1 MVADL
6 SAPEARRIFLAA
18 QGLARRRPA
27 GSVGERRFREY
38 LARQGVLQL
47 DSVNVFARAHYMPV
61 FSRYGPY
68 DPAALDRYLWRS
80 GEAFEH
86 WGHEASVMPRDLL
99 PLLHHR
105 MRSSG
110 NWKEATRA
118 RLDRERPGL
127 IEAVAAAVRESGPLT
142 AADIAHLAPER
153 AGRRGS
159 WWDSGDVKNALEYL
173 FITGRAA
180 VQSRPHFQRRYDDP
194 ARVWGEGATHDA
206 PHADDARQA
215 LFDHALAAVGVGTP
229 KDVADHFRLPVAR
242 AAHYAESALERGLAR
257 WVAVDGW
264 PTRALLATDAHDPG
278 RATGVALLSPFDP
291 VCWYRERLERMFG
304 MRYRIEI
311 YTPAAKR
318 EFGYYTLPFLLGDQ
332 MVGRLDLK
340 ADRKAGALL
349 VRSAWREER
358 PPRGARRRSDAEVAR
373 AMASELAL
381 AARWLG
387 LGAVVVAPRGTIA
400 DALGKASARL
410 TS

>member
-1 MVADL
+1 MTPDL

-18 QGLARRRPA
+18 QGLARRRSPGRVA
-27 GSVGERRFREY
+27 DRRFREY

-68 DPAALDRYLWRS
+68 DTNAFDHYLWRS

-118 RLDRERPGL
+118 RLDGDRPGL
-127 IEAVAAAVRESGPLT
+127 IDAVETAVRERGPVS
-142 AADIAHLAPER
+142 AADIAHLAPDK
-153 AGRRGS
+153 ARRGS
-159 WWDSGDVKNALEYL
+159 WWDTGYVKDALEYL

-180 VQSRPHFQRRYDDP
+180 VHSRPHFQRRYDDP
-194 ARVWGEGATHDA
+194 TRVWGEGATRGG
-206 PHADDARQA
+206 PHADEARQA
-215 LFDHALAAVGVGTP
+215 LFDRALTAVGVGTP
-229 KDVADHFRLPVAR
+229 RDVADHFRLPIAR
-242 AAHYAESALERGLAR
+242 ASRHAESAVERGLAS
-257 WVAVDGW
+257 WVGIEGW
-264 PTRALLATDAHDPG
+264 GERALLATGADDPG
-278 RATGVALLSPFDP
+278 RATGAALLSPFDP
-291 VCWYRERLERMFG
+291 ACWYRERLERMFG
-304 MRYRIEI
+304 MRYRIGI

-318 EFGYYTLPFLLGDQ
+318 DFGYYALPFLLGDQ
-332 MVGRLDLK
+332 MIGRLDLK
-340 ADRKAGALL
+340 ADRKARVLIVQG
-349 VRSAWREER
+349 AWREER
-358 PPRGARRRSDAEVAR
+358 PPRGSRRRTDGEVAR
-373 AMASELAL
+373 AMAAELRL

-387 LGAVVVAPRGTIA
+387 LDAVAVAPHGSIA
-400 DALGKASARL
+400 DDLAKQAARL